1 MNITKQI
8 ASLFRNLYFG
18 GNWTW
23 VNLKDTLQDI
33 NWQQATEKIGSLNS
47 IAVLVYHT
55 DYYVRA
61 VLNVLQGNSLD
72 AHDKFSF
79 DCPPIQDESDWQA
92 LVSKALENATLFAS
106 LVETLPDEKL
116 EQIFFEEKYGNYY
129 RNLHG
134 VIEHT
139 HYHLGQISLI
149 KKMLQEK
156 S

>member
-23 VNLKDTLQDI
+23 VNMKDTLQDVS
-33 NWQQATEKIGSLNS
+33 WQQATEKIGSLNS

-55 DYYVRA
+55 DYYVSA
-61 VLNVLQGNSLD
+61 ILNVLQGNSLD

-79 DCPPIQDESDWQA
+79 NCPPIQHEADWQT
-92 LVSKALENATLFAS
+92 LVSKALQNATLFVS
-106 LVETLPDEKL
+106 LVEAIPDEKL

>member
-1 MNITKQI
+1 MHITKQI

-23 VNLKDTLQDI
+23 VNMKDTLQDI